1 MLTGTKDMKGVRL
14 FAGLAD
20 KDREFLARNL
30 DELSAPAGEKLITE
44 GQGNHTFFVVREG
57 QVEIRIGGEV
67 KRVLGAGDFF
77 GEISVD
83 QHVPATATVVTKTPV
98 RLWVMSQTQF
108 RAVKA
113 NEPILLAL
121 RTAMVERLLQ
131 NRPES
136 P

>member
-1 MLTGTKDMKGVRL
+1 MLTGTKDLKGVRI
-14 FAGLAD
+14 FAGLTD
-20 KDREFLARNL
+20 KDREILARNL
-30 DELSAPAGEKLITE
+30 DELDVPAGEKLITE

-57 QVEIRIGGEV
+57 QVEIRVGGEV

-83 QHVPATATVVTKTPV
+83 QHVPAIATVVAKTPV

-113 NEPILLAL
+113 NEPLLLAL

-131 NRPES
+131 NRP
-136 P
+136 

>member
-1 MLTGTKDMKGVRL
+1 MLTGTKDLKGVRL

-30 DELSAPAGEKLITE
+30 DEFGAPAGEKLITE
-44 GQGNHTFFVVREG
+44 GQGNYTFFVVREG
-57 QVEIRIGGEV
+57 QVEIRVGGEV

-83 QHVPATATVVTKTPV
+83 QHVPATATVVAKTPV
-98 RLWVMSQTQF
+98 RLWVMSLTQF

-113 NEPILLAL
+113 NEPLLLAL

-131 NRPES
+131 NRP
-136 P
+136 